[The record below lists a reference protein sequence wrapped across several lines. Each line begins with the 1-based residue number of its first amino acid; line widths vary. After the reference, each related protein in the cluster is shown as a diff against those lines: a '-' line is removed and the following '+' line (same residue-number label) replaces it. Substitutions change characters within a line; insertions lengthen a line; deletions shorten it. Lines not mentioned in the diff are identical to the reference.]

1 MKIERLLKIIFI
13 LLNKQKVTAEE
24 VAKHLAVS
32 TRTVY
37 RDMDTLSLA
46 GFPIYAERGNF
57 GGYRLIEGY
66 YFPHSYFTE
75 EDLRLIKE
83 TLTSTMTLHTD
94 KPLQNI
100 LAKITLLNES
110 KTENSIDFSFL
121 NNKDGVKVTDIR
133 QAIKDK
139 KCLTFSYAK
148 KEQLETKKVKPIQ
161 VFFYHLSWYMFGW
174 PENETKPKFYRLSRI
189 HELNVGNAVFT
200 ESFEHLD
207 GYQEFSNWMK
217 SLESEIVKIELIL
230 RFPLTSS
237 QEVFD
242 SFPETNIDK
251 SSVDHLLVRISYPD
265 EEWVVKLILSFGS
278 QVEVL
283 SPKSFKNKIMAQIE
297 KMTRIYFT

>member
-1 MKIERLLKIIFI
+1 
-13 LLNKQKVTAEE
+13 
-24 VAKHLAVS
+24 
-32 TRTVY
+32 
-37 RDMDTLSLA
+37 
-46 GFPIYAERGNF
+46 
-57 GGYRLIEGY
+57 
-66 YFPHSYFTE
+66 
-75 EDLRLIKE
+75 
-83 TLTSTMTLHTD
+83 MTLHTD
-94 KPLQNI
+94 KALHNI

-110 KTENSIDFSFL
+110 KLENTIDFSFL

-161 VFFYHLSWYMFGW
+161 VFFYHLSWYLFGW

-189 HELNVGNAVFT
+189 HELKVGNTVFT
-200 ESFEHLD
+200 ESFEYLD

-217 SLESEIVKIELIL
+217 SLESEIVKINIVL
-230 RFPLTSS
+230 RFPLIST

-242 SFPETNIDK
+242 SFPETSIDK
-251 SSVDHLLVRISYPD
+251 SGVDHLLVRISYPD

-283 SPKSFKNKIMAQIE
+283 SPENFKNKIMAQIE